1 MLPKAARIRLTRD
14 FERVFS
20 ARRSL
25 SGRFVRM
32 AFVSEIG
39 SQSRLGIITST
50 KVSKKATIRNKLRRR
65 VRSIIA
71 PALPLLKPY
80 VDIVV
85 MCQPAAATA
94 SFKDFENDVRSCL
107 HRIFPNIV

>member
-32 AFVSEIG
+32 AFVPAIG

-50 KVSKKATIRNKLRRR
+50 KVSKKATVRNRLRRR
-65 VRSIIA
+65 VRSIMG
-71 PALPLLKPY
+71 PTLPLLRPPI
-80 VDIVV
+80 DMVV

-94 SFKDFENDVRSCL
+94 PFKDFESDVRACL